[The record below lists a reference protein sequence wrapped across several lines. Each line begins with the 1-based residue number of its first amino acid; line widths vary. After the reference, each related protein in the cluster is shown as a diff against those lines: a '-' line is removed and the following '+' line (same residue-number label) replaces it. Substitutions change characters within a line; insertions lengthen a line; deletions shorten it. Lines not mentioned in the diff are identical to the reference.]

1 VTITSFGAT
10 RQANGAVQVAW
21 ATASE
26 AHSTY
31 FEVQRSLDGSTFAT
45 VVKVA
50 AHGTTMQAH
59 IYASFDPLAL
69 VVKLYY
75 RVLQVDTVANTTFRQ

>member
-31 FEVQRSLDGSTFAT
+31 FEGQRSLDGSTFAT